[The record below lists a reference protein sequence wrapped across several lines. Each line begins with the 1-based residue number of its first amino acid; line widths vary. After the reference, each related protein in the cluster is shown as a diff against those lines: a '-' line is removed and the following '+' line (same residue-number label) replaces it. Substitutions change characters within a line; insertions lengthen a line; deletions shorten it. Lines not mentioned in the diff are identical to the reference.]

1 MEIEPSNAPKKE
13 QKTNIKIETD
23 EQLKY
28 LNQLLGLKIIE
39 EDINLFQDLGE
50 ISLLINSI
58 KFADKKKNEVKDTI
72 SEEIK
77 NIQNKE
83 NFQKLNEE
91 KNKKF
96 SDLVKLNG
104 KTIVYHTAEKDELSE
119 TMHAFYFCDK
129 SKQIFSDKQAAEYR
143 AMHLDTGYE
152 LPLPINFG
160 LKEEDNISSYSNL
173 KTVNIPNEN
182 IDNKSKLKKKR
193 KPSNNITKNSKS
205 SKKPKNDRMSISED
219 YNYKNGEGFV
229 AQEAE
234 YCIQKCR
241 YGRKSKNQPMIQ
253 CDKCKEWYHTKCL
266 SFTNEQFQKYDGKGK
281 TWYCP
286 DCSKMDIEDKKTN
299 ESINKI

>member
-1 MEIEPSNAPKKE
+1 MEIEPSNAPTKE

-39 EDINLFQDLGE
+39 EDLNLFKDLGE

-58 KFADKKKNEVKDTI
+58 KFTDKKKNEVKDSI

-143 AMHLDTGYE
+143 AM
-152 LPLPINFG
+152 PL
-160 LKEEDNISSYSNL
+160 
-173 KTVNIPNEN
+173 
-182 IDNKSKLKKKR
+182 
-193 KPSNNITKNSKS
+193 
-205 SKKPKNDRMSISED
+205 
-219 YNYKNGEGFV
+219 
-229 AQEAE
+229 
-234 YCIQKCR
+234 IQDMNCH
-241 YGRKSKNQPMIQ
+241 YQLI
-253 CDKCKEWYHTKCL
+253 L
-266 SFTNEQFQKYDGKGK
+266 V
-281 TWYCP
+281 
-286 DCSKMDIEDKKTN
+286 
-299 ESINKI
+299 